1 MVLIACDSLSTLIV
15 EICINESLQLFVV
28 HKHGMS
34 LLNY

>member
-15 EICINESLQLFVV
+15 EICINESPQLFAGY
-28 HKHGMS
+28 KHAMS